1 MVFSIPNYNKH
12 QILLFL
18 GVCVVLS
25 IAVPF
30 ALHIYNKWPGTL
42 IIIGPE
48 NGDPNYF
55 DKNYIVPWCRFS
67 PYIGGVV
74 LGYILYR
81 TKDKQIKIPRAS
93 CGFCLLFNINRK
105 LLISK
110 VSNI

>member
-1 MVFSIPNYNKH
+1 MAFFIANYKND

-81 TKDKQIKIPRAS
+81 TKDKKIKIPRVS
-93 CGFCLLFNINRK
+93 SDFYYLLNINWK
-105 LLISK
+105 LNVKGLK
-110 VSNI
+110 